1 MYGWVNN
8 FGFNMPDPIDIAVGT
23 EIAKVRKMRGL
34 TQTQLAVAL
43 GLTFQQLQ
51 KYESGTNRISASKL
65 YRISRHLGVE
75 IEDLFKFSNQP
86 EKQDSVYKRE
96 VLELTRSWIM
106 INAEM
111 RKNFMEFIRALA
123 DHRPWSPT
131 QPQILTAHTVAD
143 FLFELWAFKM

>member
-1 MYGWVNN
+1 
-8 FGFNMPDPIDIAVGT
+8 MPDPIDIAVGT

-123 DHRPWSPT
+123 DHRP
-131 QPQILTAHTVAD
+131 
-143 FLFELWAFKM
+143 